1 MESLCRLQKGK
12 VMLSFSIPPALP
24 SGNNTCLNWQRF
36 QAKTALESVLSPDRV
51 SWLSHW
57 TMWPVFVF
65 AFVLVC
71 VVPRGVSPA
80 FTDSSITGEAAG
92 WQPTI
97 RIEGFTEKENIH
109 VFQQDQFS
117 NEAKDISPTH
127 CPIMV
132 ENPLDSTVNGQLSN
146 LTCFCISSHP
156 SQEPSTAHTEHNH
169 LRFPGCPHQQTHT

>member
-1 MESLCRLQKGK
+1 MSQSCHLIG
-12 VMLSFSIPPALP
+12 
-24 SGNNTCLNWQRF
+24 
-36 QAKTALESVLSPDRV
+36 SPDCPIGQCGLYLYLYLCV
-51 SWLSHW
+51 SF
-57 TMWPVFVF
+57 PG
-65 AFVLVC
+65 
-71 VVPRGVSPA
+71 GVSPA

-156 SQEPSTAHTEHNH
+156 SQEPSTAHTEHDH
-169 LRFPGCPHQQTHT
+169 LFDFLYATSPLPHIHQHTNTSTHPHTHTLITRSPQRWATG